1 MGPRILIY
9 SLAIT
14 LSILESSYSGPVAIY
29 RFNREVNCKS
39 SAANLKDAIMSVT
52 KAEDVRLETELM
64 MKPYANWEEFLMP
77 APISIAILGELAAI
91 SSAQGDFSINLNPP
105 KDGFKY
111 MKYPESFS
119 ASLMQVCNKA
129 WGSFSTA
136 NKNMDQIR
144 LLTGSMPSATK
155 EIVTILFQNTETVN
169 ALLPQRL
176 SRFLTV
182 SNECISLAQSVE
194 ISFSETIHL
203 IQEVLEACLNSKKGY
218 EKKLTDVKIALE
230 QLTIREA
237 SANKSVQMAEEFRKS
252 TETQLKDASDVY
264 KDALKKVPSV
274 WETMAANFV
283 GGLLDTLSFTVN
295 RVISKELGTD
305 IPASGAVGTVSDAG
319 TGDVRSTQAT
329 NNICSK
335 SNQMTAI
342 TEGLRKVIDS
352 NGETIN
358 MKIVYDEREQTVSTN
373 YVQRLILSL
382 KKDIADEVEC
392 KAQTIMDGVLQ
403 SGIAICEDLER
414 AALSKNTDNKQLKSI
429 AERINSLF
437 SSSLKVDS
445 YCKSVTY
452 SQPLQQKPPNAA
464 RAQGGGGMGTQS
476 AQMAQARV
484 EQATLQ
490 LDKTQKMYKE
500 SFENLQ
506 KENEKLTLILVEMR
520 SHKLEQIDFDTAKN
534 MLIKGLDALG
544 RVKEQWEKMIRF
556 FQMISNLINS
566 CLGKN
571 VNELVQSVKSVQ
583 SIPNYS
589 SDAFV
594 KDMLYN
600 QAFKASNVANLVNM
614 ISSTYCEVSQRYL
627 MDRVSALGRLL
638 TMNPSNPAFQIEREK
653 LQSGCAE
660 AQKSIQDLVI
670 SKKQDFDMNIE
681 ARVDAINCQLGAAI
695 PPMSTAEK
703 KSISEAVKAG
713 TSAVGDSGD
722 TNLDISSFV

>member
-1 MGPRILIY
+1 MGLRILIY

-14 LSILESSYSGPVAIY
+14 LSILEGSYSGPVAFY
-29 RFNREVNCKS
+29 RRKREIDCKS
-39 SAANLKDAIMSVT
+39 SAANLNEAVRSVT
-52 KAEDVRLETELM
+52 KAQDVRLETELM
-64 MKPYANWEEFLMP
+64 MKPYASWEEFLMP

-105 KDGFKY
+105 EKGFTY

-119 ASLMQVCNKA
+119 ATLMQVCNKA
-129 WGSFSTA
+129 WVSFSTA

-155 EIVTILFQNTETVN
+155 EIIMILFQKTETVN

-176 SRFLTV
+176 SAFLSV
-182 SNECISLAQSVE
+182 SNECISLAKSVE
-194 ISFSETIHL
+194 LSFSETIHL

-237 SANKSVQMAEEFRKS
+237 STNKSVHMAEEFRKS
-252 TETQLKDASDVY
+252 TETQLKDASDAY

-283 GGLLDTLSFTVN
+283 GGLLEGLSIIKYNNEDNVRGRDN
-295 RVISKELGTD
+295 PVSGT
-305 IPASGAVGTVSDAG
+305 AG
-319 TGDVRSTQAT
+319 TGDVKSMQAT
-329 NNICSK
+329 NNICSR
-335 SNQMTAI
+335 SNQMTVI
-342 TEGLRKVIDS
+342 TEGLRKVLDS
-352 NGETIN
+352 KGETIN
-358 MKIVYDEREQTVSTN
+358 MKIVYDEKEKEVTTN
-373 YVQRLILSL
+373 YIKRLILSL
-382 KKDIADEVEC
+382 KKDIEDEVEC
-392 KAQTIMDGVLQ
+392 NAQTKMDAVLQ

-414 AALSKNTDNKQLKSI
+414 AALANNTDEKELRSI
-429 AERINSLF
+429 VQKIQTLF
-437 SSSLKVDS
+437 SNSLKVDS
-445 YCKSVTY
+445 YCKSMTN

-464 RAQGGGGMGTQS
+464 STQGRVGIGTQS

-490 LDKTQKMYKE
+490 LEKTQQMYKE
-500 SFENLQ
+500 SFENLK

-520 SHKLEQIDFDTAKN
+520 SHKLEQIDFDTAKK

-544 RVKEQWEKMIRF
+544 KVKEQWEKMIRF

-589 SDAFV
+589 NDAFV

-660 AQKSIQDLVI
+660 AQNSIQELVI
-670 SKKQDFDMNIE
+670 SKKQEFDMSLE

-695 PPMSTAEK
+695 PPMSTVEK
-703 KSISEAVKAG
+703 KRISEAVNAG
-713 TSAVGDSGD
+713 ARSVEDSRNMD
-722 TNLDISSFV
+722 QDMSSFV